1 MVLVNISL
9 AQVSNK
15 MATSSTTIPNPEHVG
30 GHPPVIIV
38 TDELEELEE
47 EPPYDIR
54 TSEVEDEASAT
65 RVSQNKILYTLW
77 VHIFLIWYIQV
88 DESFRLKRLF
98 LPFVLQ

>member
-15 MATSSTTIPNPEHVG
+15 MATSSTTTIPNPEHVG

-65 RVSQNKILYTLW
+65 RVSQNTIHL
-77 VHIFLIWYIQV
+77 VGSYIT
-88 DESFRLKRLF
+88 DMLHSSR
-98 LPFVLQ
+98 

>member
-1 MVLVNISL
+1 
-9 AQVSNK
+9 

-47 EPPYDIR
+47 EPPYDIK

-65 RVSQNKILYTLW
+65 RVSLNTIHLAGSYISDM
-77 VHIFLIWYIQV
+77 VH
-88 DESFRLKRLF
+88 SSR
-98 LPFVLQ
+98 